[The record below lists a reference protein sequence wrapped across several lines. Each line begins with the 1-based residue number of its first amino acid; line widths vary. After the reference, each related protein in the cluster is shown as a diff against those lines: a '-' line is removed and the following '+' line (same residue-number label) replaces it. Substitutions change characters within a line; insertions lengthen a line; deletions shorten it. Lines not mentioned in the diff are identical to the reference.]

1 MRNSGCQMARNIVS
15 LNRLIASIIVLMMIA
30 TTAICFLQIEPDS
43 ESVLKSR
50 TLQAWPSGTIVVNVT
65 DEVGRGIAGA
75 TVRTTGNTIIWQ
87 NQTGSDGS
95 VTISLLPADDN
106 VTNGLTY
113 QLNASMTGYRDS
125 ANVFQNVS
133 ENGTQYVTLAIFG
146 GSILGTVTTSLGGTI
161 APVEGANVTIASL
174 GFSTNVSQSSG
185 AYRLDGIPAGTVSVA
200 ANASGYVPTSQDIVM
215 PLGGSILLN
224 FVLISQNGSISGH
237 VYHSTLHKVLNNTN
251 VSVRVGSFTITVM
264 SGSDGSYNLTN
275 LPEGTYTLTAE
286 RDGFLS
292 IAIPDVVVTRGNVT
306 LGVDLNLTE
315 KPTRLY
321 GVVRSGT
328 RLLVGANISV
338 VGTST
343 FNLSGP
349 DGNYEIGNLTA
360 GIYTIRAS
368 SPGYETAAF
377 AGVVMPEGGEIQL
390 NINLTGLPG
399 ALITGVVID
408 ADTGLPLANVLV
420 TIVDIDPPRAGVA
433 TDINGAYGLPGLDPG
448 NYTIRFE
455 KTGYRPVEI
464 SDVNVTKDGETKQDL
479 EMTPLRRGFEG
490 FIPGF
495 DIPHSMMLMALCLT
509 IIIFALAVYLRH
521 RSFETPESAP
531 AVYDQ
536 AEEEEA
542 DKEATV
548 DGEESEDLQEEA
560 NLRMIGKSKNGG
572 D

>member
-1 MRNSGCQMARNIVS
+1 MARNIVS
-15 LNRLIASIIVLMMIA
+15 DNKLMASIIVLMMLA
-30 TTAICFLQIEPDS
+30 TTAICFLQIGSDS
-43 ESVLKSR
+43 EPVLKAR
-50 TLQAWPSGTIVVNVT
+50 TMQVWPSGTIVVNVT
-65 DEVGRGIAGA
+65 DEVGRGIVGA
-75 TVRTTGNTIIWQ
+75 TVRTTGNGIFWQ

-106 VTNGLTY
+106 VTDGLTY
-113 QLNASMTGYRDS
+113 QLNASMPGYRDS

-133 ENGTQYVTLAIFG
+133 ENGTKHVTLVIFG
-146 GSILGTVTTSLGGTI
+146 GSILGTVTTSLGGTT
-161 APVEGANVTIASL
+161 APVEGANVTISSL
-174 GFSTNVSQSSG
+174 GFSTNVSPSSG
-185 AYRLDGIPAGTVSVA
+185 AYQLDGIPAGTVSVT
-200 ANASGYVPTSQDIVM
+200 ANASGYVPSSQDIVM
-215 PLGGSILLN
+215 PLGGNILLN
-224 FVLISQNGSISGH
+224 FVLISQNGSISGN
-237 VYHSTLHKVLNNTN
+237 VYHSTLHTTLNNTN
-251 VSVRVGSFTITVM
+251 ISVRVGSFTITVM

-292 IAIPDVVVTRGNVT
+292 IAIADVVVTRGNIT
-306 LGVDLNLTE
+306 LGVDFNLTE

-328 RLLVGANISV
+328 RLLVGANVSIL
-338 VGTST
+338 GTST

-360 GIYTIRAS
+360 GVYTVRAS
-368 SPGYETAAF
+368 SPGYETATIAD
-377 AGVVMPEGGEIQL
+377 VVIPEGGAIQL

-399 ALITGVVID
+399 ALISGVVVD
-408 ADTGLPLANVLV
+408 AVTGLPLANVLV
-420 TIVDIDPPRAGVA
+420 TILDIDPPRAGVS

-448 NYTIRFE
+448 NYTVRFE

-464 SDVNVTKDGETKQDL
+464 SGINVTKDGQTTQSL
-479 EMTPLRRGFEG
+479 EMTPLRNGFEG

-531 AVYDQ
+531 AIYDQ

-542 DKEATV
+542 EKETAV
-548 DGEESEDLQEEA
+548 GGEESEDLQEEV
-560 NLRMIGKSKNGG
+560 NRRDIGKSKNGG

>member
-1 MRNSGCQMARNIVS
+1 M
-15 LNRLIASIIVLMMIA
+15 LA
-30 TTAICFLQIEPDS
+30 TTAICFLQIGSDS
-43 ESVLKSR
+43 EPVLKAR
-50 TLQAWPSGTIVVNVT
+50 TMQAWPSGTIVVNVT
-65 DEVGRGIAGA
+65 DVVGRGIVGA
-75 TVRTTGNTIIWQ
+75 TVRTTGNVIFWQ

-106 VTNGLTY
+106 ATNDLTY
-113 QLNASMTGYRDS
+113 QLNASMPGYRDS
-125 ANVFQNVS
+125 AIVFQNVR
-133 ENGTQYVTLAIFG
+133 ENSTEHVTLVIFG
-146 GSILGTVTTSLGGTI
+146 GSILGTVTTSIGGTM

-174 GFSTNVSQSSG
+174 GFSTTVSPSSG
-185 AYRLDGIPAGTVSVA
+185 AYQLDGVPAGTVSVT
-200 ANASGYVPTSQDIVM
+200 ANASGYVPSSHDIVM
-215 PLGGSILLN
+215 PLGGNILLN
-224 FVLISQNGSISGH
+224 FVLISQNGSISGK
-237 VYHSTLHKVLNNTN
+237 VYHSTLHTGLNNTN

-286 RDGFLS
+286 REGFLS
-292 IAIPDVVVTRGNVT
+292 IAIADVVVTRGNITV
-306 LGVDLNLTE
+306 GVDFNLTE

-328 RLLVGANISV
+328 RLLVGANVSV

-360 GIYTIRAS
+360 GTYSVSAS
-368 SPGYETAAF
+368 SPGYETAIIAD
-377 AGVVMPEGGEIQL
+377 VVMPEGGSIQL

-399 ALITGVVID
+399 ALISGVVRD
-408 ADTGLPLANVLV
+408 ADTGMPLANVLV
-420 TIVDIDPPRAGVA
+420 TIVDTDPPRAGVA

-448 NYTIRFE
+448 NYTVRFE

-464 SDVNVTKDGETKQDL
+464 SNIDVTKDGETKQNL
-479 EMTPLRRGFEG
+479 EMTPLRNGFEG

-531 AVYDQ
+531 AIYDQ

-542 DKEATV
+542 EKETTLG
-548 DGEESEDLQEEA
+548 GERSEDLQNEVSQ
-560 NLRMIGKSKNGG
+560 RKIRKSKNGG